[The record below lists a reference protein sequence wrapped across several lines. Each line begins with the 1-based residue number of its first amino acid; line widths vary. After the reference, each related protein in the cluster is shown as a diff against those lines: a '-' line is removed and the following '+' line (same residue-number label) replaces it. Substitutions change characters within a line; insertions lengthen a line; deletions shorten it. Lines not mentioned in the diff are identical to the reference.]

1 MLLRLAKLYVLL
13 PKGFIFSKLGRKYV
27 IPDTSSHRGRELVRS
42 SARSNMQSLIARYS
56 SSYLDLGVKTVDKK
70 KSVSIIELICT
81 GAV

>member
-1 MLLRLAKLYVLL
+1 
-13 PKGFIFSKLGRKYV
+13 
-27 IPDTSSHRGRELVRS
+27 
-42 SARSNMQSLIARYS
+42 MQSLIARYS